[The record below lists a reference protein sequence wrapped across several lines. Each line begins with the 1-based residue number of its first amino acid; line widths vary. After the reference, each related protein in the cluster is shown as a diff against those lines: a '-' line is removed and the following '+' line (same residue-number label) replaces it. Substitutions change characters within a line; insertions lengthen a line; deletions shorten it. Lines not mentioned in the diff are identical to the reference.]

1 MAHMLQM
8 GASSSRNRFIERT
21 DQTILCVQPVLSILG
36 SSGQQVSQAVTSPTL
51 GIDI

>member
-36 SSGQQVSQAVTSPTL
+36 ARGNRLAKL
-51 GIDI
+51 